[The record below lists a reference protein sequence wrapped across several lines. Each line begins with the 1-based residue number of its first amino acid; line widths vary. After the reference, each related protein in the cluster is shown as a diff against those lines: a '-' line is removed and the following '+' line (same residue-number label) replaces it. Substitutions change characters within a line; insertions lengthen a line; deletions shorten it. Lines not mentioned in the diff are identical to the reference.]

1 VNVPG
6 WPALVVGV
14 LSGAFVTRSDFGRRV
29 GLPMQLVLAAMV
41 GTCTLAVEMLALT
54 LIRVRWTTV
63 LLCVPAL
70 SMFFYRRRMRSRPAV
85 ATAKAG
91 AAIGLSLSAASLA
104 LLGVALFS
112 GRATSIDYLYFWG
125 TKGFRFAMARG
136 IDLAFLQR
144 PDHYLLHS
152 DYPPFVPLI
161 YAAMSLVGGTRS
173 WWLGLGATLFFA
185 AGCSLAIWGICRERM
200 HPAMAAGFAA
210 LGGALIADGL
220 VTPFSGGNAEAIL
233 LFFACVAL
241 GLLTMFPRQPA
252 AEWLGGVALMGAAL
266 TKIEGSVFALLMV
279 LAFGLWRET
288 TPDRWR
294 RLGRLGLPPLAG
306 LGTWLVYAQYHSMLR
321 WYRQPYGRFTLH
333 FFLPAAREF
342 VAAASYRAG
351 YLAWI
356 VPALLWLS
364 SPRRAEG
371 LRPAL
376 VGTGYAGFALFCFLH
391 GSDDPVGWVHVVAPR
406 LLMTSVVAFL
416 FAAAGTEAARP
427 REAGPI
433 EPGVPSVKDRVRRP
447 AGPGRRAVEH
457 ASSNREISVGET
469 RSTRETG
476 SSSAPGAGPR

>member
-1 VNVPG
+1 MNVPG
-6 WPALVVGV
+6 WPALVVGM
-14 LSGAFVTRSDFGRRV
+14 LAGAFVTRFDFVRRV

-41 GTCTLAVEMLALT
+41 GTCTLAVGMLALA
-54 LIRVRWTTV
+54 LIHVRWTTG
-63 LLCVPAL
+63 LLCLPAL
-70 SMFFYRRRMRSRPAV
+70 FVVLYRRGPRRRPAA
-85 ATAKAG
+85 ATANAG
-91 AAIGLSLSAASLA
+91 AAIGLSLSAASLV

-112 GRATSIDYLYFWG
+112 GRATSIDYVYFWG

-136 IDLAFLQR
+136 IDLAFLVR

-152 DYPPFVPLI
+152 DYPPFVPLV
-161 YAAMSLVGGTRS
+161 YAAMSLIGGTRS
-173 WWLGLGATLFFA
+173 WWLGLGGTFFFA
-185 AGCSLAIWGICRERM
+185 AGCSLAVWGICRERL
-200 HPAMAAGFAA
+200 HPALAAGYTA

-220 VTPFSGGNAEAIL
+220 VVPFSGGNAEAIL
-233 LFFACVAL
+233 LFFACMAL
-241 GLLTMFPRQPA
+241 GLLAMFPRQPA
-252 AEWLGGVALMGAAL
+252 SEWLAGVALLGAVL
-266 TKIEGSVFALLMV
+266 TKIEGSVFALLVV

-306 LGTWLVYAQYHSMLR
+306 LMTWLAYAQYHAMLR
-321 WYRQPYGRFTLH
+321 WYRQPYGRFNLH

-416 FAAAGTEAARP
+416 FAAAATEAARP
-427 REAGPI
+427 REA
-433 EPGVPSVKDRVRRP
+433 
-447 AGPGRRAVEH
+447 
-457 ASSNREISVGET
+457 
-469 RSTRETG
+469 
-476 SSSAPGAGPR
+476 APDERTFLR